1 MANIK
6 IDIRNDGVYIV
17 VDNSDPENK
26 VTRKALLEAIE
37 SNNLKQVD
45 YNIVNDILK
54 SEEPLIEKKV
64 SGKADSAAVHENVL
78 VEISRDRLAAVL
90 KFTPPQFGGRLLTK
104 GEIMERIAHA
114 KVTHGIS
121 ERVVDEAVRM
131 GVHKEYIEKYIVA
144 KGKAPVPGENGELIY
159 NYDMSGEKNQPKILG
174 DGTVDYKQIN
184 YFEPISSGDILAYRT
199 PPGAGEPGMDIHG
212 NSISPRPGKPAP
224 KLVKGKNAEVTKDE
238 MQLVATTSGQLVI
251 SGKQLG
257 VSPVLDIKGDVDF
270 STGNIDFEGCVNIAG
285 AVLSGFNVNAAGN
298 IEIRGVVEEAII
310 TAGGSVNLYG
320 GIMGRGKGRVESGNN
335 VFTKFAQ
342 NATIISKGNIK
353 SNSLLHSTVTAD
365 GSIVLEGDNCFIA
378 GGVIV
383 AGDEVRAKTIGS
395 SMGTM
400 TEVTV
405 GRNNDLAEDLEK
417 VTAEIQEANMQ
428 FSKLNEAYEAL
439 TKLKKVEE
447 MDNKQKTQ
455 LLQLLQ
461 QRNAQRDRAVEL
473 ESEKDAIEEIMKK
486 IRGRIIAEKVI
497 FAGVKVTI
505 GPAYKQLNDD
515 ITISILTNDSGMIK
529 ARPFM

>member
-1 MANIK
+1 
-6 IDIRNDGVYIV
+6 
-17 VDNSDPENK
+17 
-26 VTRKALLEAIE
+26 
-37 SNNLKQVD
+37 
-45 YNIVNDILK
+45 
-54 SEEPLIEKKV
+54 
-64 SGKADSAAVHENVL
+64 
-78 VEISRDRLAAVL
+78 
-90 KFTPPQFGGRLLTK
+90 
-104 GEIMERIAHA
+104 
-114 KVTHGIS
+114 
-121 ERVVDEAVRM
+121 
-131 GVHKEYIEKYIVA
+131 
-144 KGKAPVPGENGELIY
+144 
-159 NYDMSGEKNQPKILG
+159 
-174 DGTVDYKQIN
+174 
-184 YFEPISSGDILAYRT
+184 
-199 PPGAGEPGMDIHG
+199 
-212 NSISPRPGKPAP
+212 
-224 KLVKGKNAEVTKDE
+224 
-238 MQLVATTSGQLVI
+238 
-251 SGKQLG
+251 
-257 VSPVLDIKGDVDF
+257 
-270 STGNIDFEGCVNIAG
+270 
-285 AVLSGFNVNAAGN
+285 
-298 IEIRGVVEEAII
+298 
-310 TAGGSVNLYG
+310 
-320 GIMGRGKGRVESGNN
+320 
-335 VFTKFAQ
+335 
-342 NATIISKGNIK
+342 
-353 SNSLLHSTVTAD
+353 
-365 GSIVLEGDNCFIA
+365 
-378 GGVIV
+378 
-383 AGDEVRAKTIGS
+383 S